1 MSFDLP
7 KPLFP
12 VASRPMVQH
21 LIEACTRVN
30 GLKEILLL
38 GYYELNQSLSEFI
51 EEMSHIYNVHIKYHQ
66 EYKALGTCG
75 GIYHFRQEILEN
87 HPKAF
92 FLINGDVCGDFMLQD
107 MLNFYNSTSSKN
119 STMMTIMVTEATRT
133 QSLDYG
139 CVVEDKKTHK
149 IMHYVEKP
157 STFVSNFINCGI
169 YICSLN
175 LFDYITKLLQSN
187 HQAKTANLLS
197 NEKLFEKSYAGLSL
211 EKDILTN
218 LAGTE
223 NIYAYHTTKWWSQL
237 KTASSAIYA
246 NRHYLRLYN
255 KTHPELLAINS
266 AQKATIIGDVSVESS
281 AVIDPTATVSF

>member
-1 MSFDLP
+1 M
-7 KPLFP
+7 
-12 VASRPMVQH
+12 
-21 LIEACTRVN
+21 
-30 GLKEILLL
+30 L